1 MLYFCGMRSFP
12 NPRRNMFPATA
23 LITVGDDIV
32 WTEYIDPD
40 WAKENNVS
48 PRGASYKG
56 VAVEVHEDHA
66 IATFG
71 GRLDNTT
78 HFVDVINKDG
88 KVTHEAIPPY
98 FEEGIGELVRV
109 EDPRKS
115 YWFTLTAT
123 KIFEDKLGLPPINP
137 GKFRDLLDF
146 ADTDIELWSYL
157 ASLTNGHPHLTD
169 EVVNF
174 ILGPLAATL
183 KERSGNPE
191 KGGVILGFRD
201 RDKIV
206 PEDAVVEMFEA
217 IAMGLVPKSIRKEL
231 DAFMVREFI
240 TKLEETEADYRH
252 WAIRMV
258 FWDKMAELMEGVLAA
273 ASVDIGAMVDKVLA
287 DNPKQAAAIKDDPK
301 LIGWCMGQ
309 VMRASP
315 TKLDPNEVRAV
326 IENKIAP

>member
-1 MLYFCGMRSFP
+1 MRSFP
-12 NPRRNMFPATA
+12 NPRLNIFPCTA
-23 LITVGDDIV
+23 LISAGDDIV
-32 WTEYIDPD
+32 WTEYIDPE
-40 WAKENNVS
+40 WAKANNVS
-48 PRGASYKG
+48 PRGKSFKG
-56 VAVEVHEDHA
+56 VAVEVHEDHV

-71 GRLDNTT
+71 GRLDNYPVAIDV
-78 HFVDVINKDG
+78 VDKDG
-88 KVTHEAIPPY
+88 KKTRTVVGPY
-98 FEEGIGELVRV
+98 AEEGIGELVRV

-115 YWFTLTAT
+115 FWFSLTPT

-157 ASLTNGHPHLTD
+157 ASLTNGHPHLID

-201 RDKIV
+201 RDMIV

-217 IAMGLVPKSIRKEL
+217 IAMGLVPKSVRKEL
-231 DAFMVREFI
+231 DAFMVRDFL
-240 TKLEETEADYRH
+240 TKLEETDADYRH
-252 WAIRMV
+252 WAIRVV
-258 FWDKMAELMEGVLAA
+258 FWEKLTELMEGVLAA
-273 ASVDIGAMVDKVLA
+273 AGVDIGAMVDKVLA
-287 DNPKQAAAIKDDPK
+287 DNPAQAEKVKDDPK
-301 LIGWCMGQ
+301 LIGWLMGQ
-309 VMRASP
+309 VMKASP

-326 IENKIAP
+326 ITEKISG

>member
-1 MLYFCGMRSFP
+1 MRSFP
-12 NPRRNMFPATA
+12 NPRLNMFPCTV

-32 WTEYIDPD
+32 WTEYIDPE
-40 WAKENNVS
+40 WAKANGTS
-48 PRGASYKG
+48 PRGKSFKG
-56 VAVEVHEDHA
+56 VAVEVHEDHV
-66 IATFG
+66 IAAYG
-71 GRLDNTT
+71 GRLDNTPVT
-78 HFVDVINKDG
+78 IDLADKDG
-88 KVTHEAIPPY
+88 KITRTVIGPVA
-98 FEEGIGELVRV
+98 EEGIGELVRV

-115 YWFTLTAT
+115 YWFSLTAT

-137 GKFRDLLDF
+137 GKFRDLMDF
-146 ADTDIELWSYL
+146 ADTDIELWTYL
-157 ASLTNGHPHLTD
+157 ARLTNGHAHLTD

-201 RDKIV
+201 REKIV

-217 IAMGLVPKSIRKEL
+217 VAMGLVPKSIRKEL
-231 DAFMVREFI
+231 DAFMVREFAA
-240 TKLEETEADYRH
+240 KLAETDAEHRH

-258 FWDKMAELMEGVLAA
+258 FYAKLEELLEVVLAA

-287 DNPKQAAAIKDDPK
+287 DNPAQAAKVKEDPK
-301 LIGWCMGQ
+301 LVGWLMGQ
-309 VMRASP
+309 VMKASP

-326 IENKIAP
+326 ITEKISG

>member
-1 MLYFCGMRSFP
+1 
-12 NPRRNMFPATA
+12 MFPCTV
-23 LITVGDDIV
+23 LIRAGDDIV
-32 WTEYIDPD
+32 WTEYIDPE
-40 WAKENNVS
+40 WAKANGVS
-48 PRGASYKG
+48 PRGKSFKG
-56 VAVEVHEDHA
+56 VAVEVREDHV
-66 IATFG
+66 IATYG
-71 GRLDNTT
+71 GRLDNYPVTI
-78 HFVDVINKDG
+78 DVADKDG
-88 KVTHEAIPPY
+88 KLTRTVVGPVA
-98 FEEGIGELVRV
+98 EEGIGELVRV

-115 YWFTLTAT
+115 YWFSLPAT

-201 RDKIV
+201 REKIV

-217 IAMGLVPKSIRKEL
+217 VAMGLVPKSVRKEL
-231 DAFMVREFI
+231 DAFMVRDFAA
-240 TKLEETEADYRH
+240 KLEETDADYRH

-258 FWDKMAELMEGVLAA
+258 FWEKLGELLEGVLAA

-309 VMRASP
+309 VMKASP

-326 IENKIAP
+326 ITEKISG